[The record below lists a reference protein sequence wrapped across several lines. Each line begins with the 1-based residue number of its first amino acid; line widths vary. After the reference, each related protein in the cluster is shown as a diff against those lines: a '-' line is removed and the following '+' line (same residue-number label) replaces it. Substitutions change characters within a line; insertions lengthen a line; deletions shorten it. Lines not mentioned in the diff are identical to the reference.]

1 MKITRFTTTPLT
13 LGKSLLRVETDAGVE
28 GWAEVPGRNNRV
40 FDGYLE
46 GVIAPVLVGE
56 DPRLIDRHWETLA
69 LGREERFFKLPGW
82 VVGVVDV
89 ALWDLLGKDTGL
101 PVHTLMGGA
110 RRTTIPLYWSTG
122 SGWRM
127 QPEEMLALVQ
137 DGWERGFRAFKIR
150 MDWRGWRQD
159 IDPEKDFQLFR
170 LAREFLGGGEY
181 LGFDANNGYSVST
194 AIQQGRRFEAL
205 GIDHFEEPIPH
216 YDLPGLKQVSDALDV
231 AVSAGEQDAFRWW
244 FQNLVLLGD
253 PDILQPDILN
263 AGGPSEVKRIFEMA
277 TTLDKPVMPHSP
289 QAGINSMASLHVYAT
304 VQNATRPHEF
314 SIEFS
319 GPLDDVADL
328 YGEDVLPRDGAMVLT
343 DRAGLRDRA
352 QRRGAGASDGALT
365 GRGSPASRCAS
376 HAGTRCYGNG
386 MFHNSAP
393 IEIRMNSIASARMR
407 CDVSPRRLRSSDTS
421 VG

>member
-1 MKITRFTTTPLT
+1 MKISAFTTTPLL

-28 GWAEVPGRNNRV
+28 GWSEIPGRNNRV

-46 GVIAPVLVGE
+46 GLIAPALTGE

-69 LGREERFFKLPGW
+69 LGRDERFFKLPGW
-82 VVGVVDV
+82 VVGIVDV
-89 ALWDLLGKDTGL
+89 ALWDILGKDTGL

-110 RRTTIPLYWSTG
+110 RRTTIPLYWSVG

-127 QPEEMLALVQ
+127 QPDEMLTLVR
-137 DGWERGFRAFKIR
+137 DGWEQGFRAFKIR

-170 LAREFLGGGEY
+170 LAREFLAGGEY

-244 FQNLVLLGD
+244 FQQLVLLGD

-314 SIEFS
+314 STEFS

-328 YGEDVLPRDGAMVLT
+328 YGEDVLPRDGAMTLT
-343 DRAGLRDRA
+343 DRPGFGIELNERA
-352 QRRGAGASDGALT
+352 LARLT
-365 GRGSPASRCAS
+365 VR
-376 HAGTRCYGNG
+376 
-386 MFHNSAP
+386 
-393 IEIRMNSIASARMR
+393 
-407 CDVSPRRLRSSDTS
+407 
-421 VG
+421 

>member
-1 MKITRFTTTPLT
+1 MKITAITATPLS
-13 LGKSLLRVETDAGVE
+13 LGKSLLRVATDAGVE
-28 GWAEVPGRNNRV
+28 GWSEVPGRNNRV

-46 GVIAPVLVGE
+46 GVIAPALVGE

-89 ALWDLLGKDTGL
+89 ALWDILGKDTGL

-110 RRTTIPLYWSTG
+110 RRTKIPLYWSTG

-127 QPEEMLALVQ
+127 QPEEMLALVR

-159 IDPEKDFQLFR
+159 IDPEKDYQLFR
-170 LAREFLGGGEY
+170 LAREFLAGGEY

-216 YDLPGLKQVSDALDV
+216 YDLPGLRQVSDALDV

-319 GPLDDVADL
+319 GPLDDVAEL
-328 YGEDVLPRDGAMVLT
+328 YGEDVLPRDGAMTLT
-343 DRAGLRDRA
+343 DRPGFGIELNET
-352 QRRGAGASDGALT
+352 AL
-365 GRGSPASRCAS
+365 
-376 HAGTRCYGNG
+376 
-386 MFHNSAP
+386 
-393 IEIRMNSIASARMR
+393 ARLAVR
-407 CDVSPRRLRSSDTS
+407 
-421 VG
+421 

>member
-1 MKITRFTTTPLT
+1 MKVTDITRTPLVI
-13 LGKSLLRVETDAGVE
+13 GKSLLRIQTDAGVE
-28 GWAEVPGRNNRV
+28 GWAEIPGRNNAV
-40 FDGYLE
+40 FNAYLE
-46 GVIAPVLVGE
+46 SAIKPALVGE
-56 DPRLIDRHWETLA
+56 DPRLVDRHWETFA
-69 LGREERFFKLPGW
+69 LGRDERFYKLPGW

-127 QPEEMLALVQ
+127 QPEEMLNLVKE
-137 DGWERGFRAFKIR
+137 GWERGFRAFKIR

-159 IDPEKDFQLFR
+159 VDPEKDYQLFR
-170 LAREFLGGGEY
+170 MAREFLSGGEY

-216 YDLPGLKQVSDALDV
+216 YDLPGLKQISDALDV

-244 FQNLVLLGD
+244 FQHLILLGNV
-253 PDILQPDILN
+253 DILQPDIVN
-263 AGGPSEVKRIFEMA
+263 AGGPSEVKRIYEMA
-277 TTLDKPVMPHSP
+277 TTLNKPVMPHSP

-314 SIEFS
+314 SVEFS
-319 GPLDDVADL
+319 GPLDDLAEL
-328 YGEDVLPRDGAMVLT
+328 FGEGVLPKDGTMELT
-343 DRAGLRDRA
+343 DKPGFGIELNEAAVAR
-352 QRRGAGASDGALT
+352 LT
-365 GRGSPASRCAS
+365 AK
-376 HAGTRCYGNG
+376 
-386 MFHNSAP
+386 
-393 IEIRMNSIASARMR
+393 
-407 CDVSPRRLRSSDTS
+407 
-421 VG
+421 

>member
-1 MKITRFTTTPLT
+1 MKITAITATPLS

-28 GWAEVPGRNNRV
+28 GWSEVPGRNNRV

-46 GVIAPVLVGE
+46 GVIAPALVGE

-82 VVGVVDV
+82 VVGIVDV

-110 RRTTIPLYWSTG
+110 RRTKIPLYWSTG

-127 QPEEMLALVQ
+127 QPEEMLALVR
-137 DGWERGFRAFKIR
+137 DGWESGFRAFKIR

-159 IDPEKDFQLFR
+159 IDPEKDYQLFR
-170 LAREFLGGGEY
+170 LAREFLAGGEY

-194 AIQQGRRFEAL
+194 AVQQGRRFEAL

-216 YDLPGLKQVSDALDV
+216 YDLPGLRQVSDALDV

-253 PDILQPDILN
+253 PDILQPDILS

-314 SIEFS
+314 STEFS
-319 GPLDDVADL
+319 GPLDDVAEL
-328 YGEDVLPRDGAMVLT
+328 YGEDVLPRDGAMILT
-343 DRAGLRDRA
+343 DRPGF
-352 QRRGAGASDGALT
+352 GIALNE
-365 GRGSPASRCAS
+365 AAL
-376 HAGTRCYGNG
+376 
-386 MFHNSAP
+386 
-393 IEIRMNSIASARMR
+393 ARLAVR
-407 CDVSPRRLRSSDTS
+407 
-421 VG
+421 

>member
-1 MKITRFTTTPLT
+1 MKITDITSTPLT
-13 LGKSLLRVETDAGVE
+13 IGKDLLRVQADVGVE
-28 GWAEVPGRNNRV
+28 GWAEVPGRNNAV
-40 FDGYLE
+40 FNAYLE
-46 GVIAPVLVGE
+46 GAIKPALVGG

-69 LGREERFFKLPGW
+69 LGRGESVYRLPGW
-82 VVGVVDV
+82 IVGVVDV

-127 QPEEMLALVQ
+127 QPEEMLALVK

-159 IDPEKDFQLFR
+159 VDPEKDFQLFR
-170 LAREFLGGGEY
+170 LAREFLSGGEY

-194 AIQQGRRFEAL
+194 AIQQGRRFEDL

-244 FQNLVLLGD
+244 FQHLILLGD

-263 AGGPSEVKRIFEMA
+263 AGGPSEVKRIYELA
-277 TTLDKPVMPHSP
+277 TTLNKPVMTHSP
-289 QAGINSMASLHVYAT
+289 QAGINSLASLHVYAT

-328 YGEDVLPRDGAMVLT
+328 YGDAALPRDGVMELSDKPGFGVELNEAAVQRLT
-343 DRAGLRDRA
+343 V
-352 QRRGAGASDGALT
+352 Q
-365 GRGSPASRCAS
+365 
-376 HAGTRCYGNG
+376 
-386 MFHNSAP
+386 
-393 IEIRMNSIASARMR
+393 
-407 CDVSPRRLRSSDTS
+407 
-421 VG
+421 

>member
-1 MKITRFTTTPLT
+1 MKITDITSTPLAI
-13 LGKSLLRVETDAGVE
+13 GKDLLRVQTDAGIE
-28 GWAEVPGRNNRV
+28 GWAEVPGRNNAV
-40 FDGYLE
+40 FNAYLE
-46 GVIAPVLVGE
+46 GSIKPALVGE

-69 LGREERFFKLPGW
+69 LGRGERVYRLPGW
-82 VVGVVDV
+82 IVGVIDV

-110 RRTTIPLYWSTG
+110 RRTIIPLYWSTG

-127 QPEEMLALVQ
+127 KPEEMLALVE

-159 IDPEKDFQLFR
+159 MDPEKDFQLFK
-170 LAREFLGGGEY
+170 LAREFLSGGEY

-194 AIQQGRRFEAL
+194 AIQQGRRFEEL

-231 AVSAGEQDAFRWW
+231 AVSVGEQDAFRWW
-244 FQNLVLLGD
+244 FQQLVLLGN

-263 AGGPSEVKRIFEMA
+263 AGGPSEVKRIYELA

-289 QAGINSMASLHVYAT
+289 QAGINSLASLHVYAT

-319 GPLDDVADL
+319 GPLDDLADL
-328 YGEDVLPRDGAMVLT
+328 YGEVALPRDGVMELSDKPGLGVDLNEAAVQRLT
-343 DRAGLRDRA
+343 
-352 QRRGAGASDGALT
+352 
-365 GRGSPASRCAS
+365 
-376 HAGTRCYGNG
+376 
-386 MFHNSAP
+386 AP
-393 IEIRMNSIASARMR
+393 
-407 CDVSPRRLRSSDTS
+407 
-421 VG
+421 

>member
-1 MKITRFTTTPLT
+1 MKITAMTTTPLT

-28 GWAEVPGRNNRV
+28 GWSEVPGRNNRV

-46 GVIAPVLVGE
+46 GVIAAALVGE

-69 LGREERFFKLPGW
+69 LGRDERFFKLPGW
-82 VVGVVDV
+82 VVGIVDV
-89 ALWDLLGKDTGL
+89 ALWDILGKDTGL

-127 QPEEMLALVQ
+127 EPEEMLALVR

-159 IDPEKDFQLFR
+159 IDPEKDYRLFR
-170 LAREFLGGGEY
+170 LAREFPAGGEY

-194 AIQQGRRFEAL
+194 AIQQGRRFEEL

-216 YDLPGLKQVSDALDV
+216 YDLPGLRQVSDALDV

-244 FQNLVLLGD
+244 FHQLVLLGD

-319 GPLDDVADL
+319 GPLDDVAEL
-328 YGEDVLPRDGAMVLT
+328 YGESVLPTDGAMRLDDRPGFGIELNEAALARLT
-343 DRAGLRDRA
+343 VR
-352 QRRGAGASDGALT
+352 
-365 GRGSPASRCAS
+365 
-376 HAGTRCYGNG
+376 
-386 MFHNSAP
+386 
-393 IEIRMNSIASARMR
+393 
-407 CDVSPRRLRSSDTS
+407 
-421 VG
+421 